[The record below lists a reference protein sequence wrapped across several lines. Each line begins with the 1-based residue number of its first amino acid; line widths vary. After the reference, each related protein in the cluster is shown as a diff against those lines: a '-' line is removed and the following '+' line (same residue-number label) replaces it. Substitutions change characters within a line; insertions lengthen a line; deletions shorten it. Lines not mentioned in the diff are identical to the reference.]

1 MPQTRAMKRQ
11 LEQLDQEVMG
21 NANARSIHCSKK
33 KKKNANATGINDLPT
48 EMQVEIFEYLSLRE
62 LVDNYSRTCLEW
74 RRVIAQFILGPNIFR
89 LANDNGQFKRVI
101 NELGW
106 TEEAQESDFILS
118 LYPKYQFF
126 SSEVYSSK

>member
-1 MPQTRAMKRQ
+1 M
-11 LEQLDQEVMG
+11 
-21 NANARSIHCSKK
+21 
-33 KKKNANATGINDLPT
+33 ANATGINDLPI
-48 EMQVEIFEYLSLRE
+48 EIQVEIFENLSLRE

-74 RRVIAQFILGPNIFR
+74 RRVISQFILGPKIFR

>member
-1 MPQTRAMKRQ
+1 MAY
-11 LEQLDQEVMG
+11 
-21 NANARSIHCSKK
+21 
-33 KKKNANATGINDLPT
+33 ATGINDLPT
-48 EMQVEIFEYLSLRE
+48 EIQVKIFENLSLRE

-106 TEEAQESDFILS
+106 TEEAQESEFILS
-118 LYPKYQFF
+118 LFPKYEFF